1 MILSALNNY
10 YQRLVE
16 RQEEGIAPFGY
27 SQEKIS
33 YAIVLSESG
42 QAVGVIDLCDY
53 SGRQRVERL
62 LPVPSSF
69 KRPGT
74 GSKPFFLW
82 DKTSYVLGVGKRS
95 DRAEQDHLAFKDLHL
110 RVLAIESDLGLQA
123 LLRFLSDW
131 TTERFYEDSIFLE
144 HGEKMLDTNIV
155 FKLDGELA
163 FLHER
168 PAAKVSRLRLIGGG
182 DEGRSGRCLVT
193 GEILPLARLHPSI
206 KGFESTG
213 SSIVSFNDDAYLS
226 YGGSLK
232 KLRSKNKENDCS
244 VIAPVSETAAFA
256 YTAVL
261 NHLLRKG
268 SRQRLQLGDTT
279 VVFWAEA
286 GSTEQT
292 QAVEGLLA
300 ELLDPPATDASETDK
315 LRPALEAVAKG
326 RALRELSPELEDE
339 TRVYVLGLTPNKARL
354 SIRFYETGSLR
365 TFAERLAQHYRDLE
379 LQPLPWKRKPSVGWL
394 VLQTIPPHE
403 RFDNSGNVKKNAH
416 EKVKPNLAVE
426 MIRAILTGGRYPQS
440 LLVNLIMRMRSDGE
454 ISPLR
459 VAICKAVLT
468 RNSRIFDNTEEK
480 EIPMSL
486 DIENAEPGYLLG
498 RLFAALENAQKSAL
512 GDKVNATIRDRYY
525 GSASA
530 TPAIVFPVLV
540 RNAQH
545 HLSRLRK
552 DKPGAAVNLEKQINE
567 IVDKLPPS
575 FPKSLR
581 IEAQGRFAIG
591 YYHQNK
597 ARFGGQESSTEEG
610 EE

>member
-10 YQRLVE
+10 YQRLAE
-16 RQEEGIAPFGY
+16 RQEEGVAPYGY

-62 LPVPSSF
+62 LQVPSSF

-95 DRAEQDHLAFKDLHL
+95 DRTEQDHAAFKELHMKA
-110 RVLAIESDLGLQA
+110 LANEGDPGLQA

-131 TTERFYEDSIFLE
+131 RAERFYEDSIFVE
-144 HGEKMLDTNIV
+144 HGEKILDTNIV
-155 FKLDGELA
+155 FKLDGELV

-168 PAAKVSRLRLIGGG
+168 PAAKVSRLRLIDSG
-182 DEGRSGRCLVT
+182 DEGRNGRCLVV
-193 GEILPLARLHPSI
+193 GEVLPLARLHPSI

-213 SSIVSFNDDAYLS
+213 SSVVSFNDDAYLS

-244 VIAPVSETAAFA
+244 AIAPVSETAAFA
-256 YTAVL
+256 YTTVL

-286 GSTEQT
+286 GS
-292 QAVEGLLA
+292 AGKAKAAEGLFA

-326 RALRELSPELEDE
+326 RPLRELNPELEDE
-339 TRVYVLGLTPNKARL
+339 TRVYVLGLAPNKARL
-354 SIRFYETGSLR
+354 SIRFFETGSLR
-365 TFAERLAQHYRDLE
+365 AFAERLAQHYRDLE
-379 LQPLPWKRKPSVGWL
+379 LQPLPWRTEPSVWRL
-394 VLQTIPPHE
+394 LLQTVPHRE
-403 RFDNSGNVKKNAH
+403 GNQP
-416 EKVKPNLAVE
+416 KPEDIAPQLAGE
-426 MIRAILTGGRYPQS
+426 MTRAILSGRRYPGS
-440 LLVNLIMRMRSDGE
+440 LLSNLIMRMRADGNV
-454 ISPLR
+454 SPLR
-459 VAICKAVLT
+459 VALCKAVLA
-468 RNSRIFDNTEEK
+468 RDARIANKVKEK
-480 EIPMSL
+480 ETPMSL
-486 DIENAEPGYLLG
+486 DTENAEPGYLLG
-498 RLFAALENAQKSAL
+498 RLFAALENVQHSAL

-525 GSASA
+525 GAASA

-597 ARFGGQESSTEEG
+597 ARFGGQESNTEEG